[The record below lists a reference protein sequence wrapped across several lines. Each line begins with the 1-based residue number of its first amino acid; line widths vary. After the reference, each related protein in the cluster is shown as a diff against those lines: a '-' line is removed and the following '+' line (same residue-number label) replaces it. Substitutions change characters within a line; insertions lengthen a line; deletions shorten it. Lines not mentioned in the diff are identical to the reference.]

1 MFTITSS
8 KSQTKKLDEIIEIL
22 SDSSLLEAM
31 EFPNGTTIARYVTIR
46 GAHACTVEY
55 GDNLKLWL
63 SDSFDEIADKYDF
76 LTHSNLYTK

>member
-22 SDSSLLEAM
+22 SDSSLL